1 MVSKVNAQV
10 VWNTASTG
18 SVNVLAC
25 GDVPTTITVGMTN
38 ISGSTIADGQMIL
51 DLPPGLLY
59 VPGTLTSV
67 SGPAVSEFDINNLNA
82 PVISVGDLA
91 AGQTVDFTF
100 GVKTFDC
107 TTYNHVV
114 GGGLLQ
120 NVYTFSWP
128 GGSPPAHT
136 TPAYQLQYAS
146 LSYNSITNANFNGT
160 HIG

>member
-1 MVSKVNAQV
+1 MKRTTNIFSLLEAFLSFGPCKRGCFLIAFVIFFGDVMVSKVNAQV

-59 VPGTLTSV
+59 VPGILTSV
-67 SGPAVSEFDINNLNA
+67 SGPAVSESDINNLNA

-114 GGGLLQ
+114 GG
-120 NVYTFSWP
+120 
-128 GGSPPAHT
+128 A
-136 TPAYQLQYAS
+136 
-146 LSYNSITNANFNGT
+146 ITKC
-160 HIG
+160 IYL